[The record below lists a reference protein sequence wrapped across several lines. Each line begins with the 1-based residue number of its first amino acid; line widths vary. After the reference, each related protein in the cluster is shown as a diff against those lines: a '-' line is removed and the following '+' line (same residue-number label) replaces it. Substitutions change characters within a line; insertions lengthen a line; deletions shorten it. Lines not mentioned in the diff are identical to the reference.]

1 MATEIAF
8 HCRRFDIPLYVAS
21 RHHVQNDIHAPALGG
36 LFDHLDEVFTLAKQR
51 RRKSLGEHDSL
62 ANAQSDGAAR
72 SQGDELR
79 PNSFL
84 AAAANQSPLDR
95 AHWLL
100 LKFF

>member
-1 MATEIAF
+1 L
-8 HCRRFDIPLYVAS
+8 PAS
-21 RHHVQNDIHAPALGG
+21 GWTSWDLADKPSVLII
-36 LFDHLDEVFTLAKQR
+36 DHLDEVFTLAKQR
-51 RRKSLGEHDSL
+51 RQKSLGEHDSL